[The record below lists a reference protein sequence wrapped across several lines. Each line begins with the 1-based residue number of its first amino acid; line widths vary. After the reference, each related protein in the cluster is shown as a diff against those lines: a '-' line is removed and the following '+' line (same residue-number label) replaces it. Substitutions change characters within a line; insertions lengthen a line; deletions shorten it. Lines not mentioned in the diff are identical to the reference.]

1 MAVARLAVILALVAC
16 ASASASAP
24 APAPE
29 GGGGGEVPVA
39 PTCST
44 VYDVAPEQRCRFVRD
59 ECAGGGDAVVN
70 YLAIRFCVF
79 EGDSVGS
86 AVGAT
91 LVIACFILFYF
102 YLLGDT
108 SSEYF
113 CPALEDVSYLLR
125 WTPTLVGV
133 TLLPLGNGAPVR
145 FSSSFCAHL
154 FDIACARIGQCVRHM
169 SASDFTGP
177 SRTRVKRCSR
187 PGVPPDDRTC
197 SRPSRAS
204 ANPPTMTAAAAAR

>member
-16 ASASASAP
+16 ASAS

-59 ECAGGGDAVVN
+59 ECAGGGGDAVVN
-70 YLAIRFCVF
+70 YLAIRFCMF
-79 EGDSVGS
+79 EGDSAGS
-86 AVGAT
+86 AAGAT

-154 FDIACARIGQCVRHM
+154 FGIACARIGQRVSHV
-169 SASDFTGP
+169 SASDFTGR

-187 PGVPPDDRTC
+187 SCVPPGDRTC

-204 ANPPTMTAAAAAR
+204 ANPPTMTVAAAARSA